1 MQLEIN
7 GRRYEVSDAPGNLL
21 LWVLRDE
28 LGLIGTRYGCGIG
41 LCGACTVHVDGEPV
55 RSCLIPVAAVSG
67 KRIRTVEGLSEGT
80 QLHPVEQAFLDLQVP
95 QCAWCMTGQMMTAAA
110 LLDAHPDADEEEILD
125 TMSSCLC
132 RCGTYVRIR
141 EAVLAAQRQM
151 LAGAGT

>member
-7 GRRYEVSDAPGNLL
+7 DRSYDVPDAPDRLL

-28 LGLIGTRYGCGIG
+28 LGLVGTRYGCGIG
-41 LCGACTVHVDGEPV
+41 LCGACTVHIDGEAV
-55 RSCLIPVAAVSG
+55 RSCLLPVAAVAG
-67 KRIRTVEGLSEGT
+67 KRIRTVEGLSEGA

-110 LLDAHPDADEEEILD
+110 LLDARPDAEEGEIMD
-125 TMSSCLC
+125 TMNTCLC

-141 EAVLAAQRQM
+141 EAVLEAQRKMQT
-151 LAGAGT
+151 GARP

>member
-7 GRRYEVSDAPGNLL
+7 GRMYDVSDAKGHLL
-21 LWVLRDE
+21 LWALRDE

-41 LCGACTVHVDGEPV
+41 LCGACTVHVDGETV
-55 RSCLIPVAAVSG
+55 RSCLIPVAAVAG
-67 KRIRTVEGLSEGT
+67 KRIRTVEGLSEGA

-110 LLDAHPDADEEEILD
+110 LLEANPDAGEEEILD
-125 TMSSCLC
+125 TMNTCLC

-141 EAVLAAQRQM
+141 EAVLEAQRKMQ
-151 LAGAGT
+151 AGARP